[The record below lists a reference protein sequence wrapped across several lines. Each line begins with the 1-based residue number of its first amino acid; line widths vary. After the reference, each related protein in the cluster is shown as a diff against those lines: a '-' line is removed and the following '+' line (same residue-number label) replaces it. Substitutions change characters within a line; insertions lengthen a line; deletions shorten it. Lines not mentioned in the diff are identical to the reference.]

1 MVHIHLLL
9 ILYVLTALLQKRATL
24 LHKCMRLL
32 FLALGTAEELLLG
45 RVWRFVWRA
54 QLDALRLALMI
65 QRLATVEVDVAGVE
79 EVSLAL
85 LKLLICRRATA
96 SQSLFKVL
104 SCDAH
109 WT

>member
-1 MVHIHLLL
+1 
-9 ILYVLTALLQKRATL
+9 
-24 LHKCMRLL
+24 
-32 FLALGTAEELLLG
+32 
-45 RVWRFVWRA
+45 
-54 QLDALRLALMI
+54 MI

-109 WT
+109 